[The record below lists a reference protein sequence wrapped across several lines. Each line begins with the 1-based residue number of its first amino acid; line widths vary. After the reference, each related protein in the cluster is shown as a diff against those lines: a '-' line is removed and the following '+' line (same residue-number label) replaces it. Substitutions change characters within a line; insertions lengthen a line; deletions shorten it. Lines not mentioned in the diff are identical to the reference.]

1 VVVSVVMKAIVYIRV
16 SSEEQVNGN
25 GLERQL
31 ETVTSY
37 CRQNGLQI
45 VQTIKDEGK
54 SASKGKH
61 INGGELGKLLS
72 AIRSGTYRKHALV
85 IEYLDRLSRQGFEQT
100 FAILSDLR
108 KNEVELHEAKNN
120 RVIRSLDDL
129 GTGILTI
136 VDAYQAKEY
145 SAKLSERIGKAWR
158 KKRENVIRG
167 EALTRKCPAWLT
179 VVPVLNENGKV
190 ETRKFQKNA
199 EMVAVVQEMFDL
211 AAQGVGS
218 LNIFKKLNGR
228 LHGLSRS
235 WINTT
240 LANRAVLGQYK
251 SANGDLVQLY
261 PQIVSQSVFDAA
273 RLAISARVRHN
284 KKVRGGRYNSD
295 RVDNLFSGLVYDIT
309 EGDPRPM
316 HYQRVTKRGQV
327 LSAEYLR
334 TEQSGDGR
342 KPHSIR
348 YQCFEHE
355 ILSFLESANWKAI
368 AGSTESDEYKHAVA
382 QLEGVLGEIDKARR
396 VIAHK
401 TEAMEDPALDMATLK
416 VFASQIAKAEAAI
429 ATLTEQKE
437 ALQTEVDT
445 ARAAC
450 EALYTPERLLELV
463 RQADSSAA
471 YDLRL
476 RLKSEIAKRVS
487 KIDMDFG
494 KWQAVITLSNGFRE
508 FVLFQH

>member
-1 VVVSVVMKAIVYIRV
+1 MKAIVYIRV

-179 VVPVLNENGKV
+179 VVPVLN
-190 ETRKFQKNA
+190 
-199 EMVAVVQEMFDL
+199 
-211 AAQGVGS
+211 
-218 LNIFKKLNGR
+218 
-228 LHGLSRS
+228 
-235 WINTT
+235 
-240 LANRAVLGQYK
+240 
-251 SANGDLVQLY
+251 
-261 PQIVSQSVFDAA
+261 
-273 RLAISARVRHN
+273 
-284 KKVRGGRYNSD
+284 
-295 RVDNLFSGLVYDIT
+295 
-309 EGDPRPM
+309 
-316 HYQRVTKRGQV
+316 
-327 LSAEYLR
+327 
-334 TEQSGDGR
+334 
-342 KPHSIR
+342 
-348 YQCFEHE
+348 
-355 ILSFLESANWKAI
+355 
-368 AGSTESDEYKHAVA
+368 
-382 QLEGVLGEIDKARR
+382 
-396 VIAHK
+396 
-401 TEAMEDPALDMATLK
+401 
-416 VFASQIAKAEAAI
+416 
-429 ATLTEQKE
+429 
-437 ALQTEVDT
+437 
-445 ARAAC
+445 
-450 EALYTPERLLELV
+450 
-463 RQADSSAA
+463 
-471 YDLRL
+471 
-476 RLKSEIAKRVS
+476 
-487 KIDMDFG
+487 
-494 KWQAVITLSNGFRE
+494 
-508 FVLFQH
+508 